1 MEIYQ
6 NINNVGK
13 NMPEIFFPPAINFD
27 VFSRFFFYIEH
38 AFALQR

>member
-13 NMPEIFFPPAINFD
+13 NMPEIFFLLSTFG
-27 VFSRFFFYIEH
+27 VFSRFFFFYIEH
-38 AFALQR
+38 AFV